1 MSNHRGA
8 LSYDLMTRTPYTIDD
23 VPERMSWVDLL
34 DFVQHVPQDSALAR
48 EMFPEQVIY
57 GNEMFTQAILMD
69 IHDAIVD
76 FAYIYASIHAKKG
89 ARIKP
94 PKPYKRPW
102 APDTDDEGKRIGSD
116 PIPADQFDDWWE
128 SKDKNQ

>member
-8 LSYDLMTRTPYTIDD
+8 LAYDLMTKTPYTIDD
-23 VPERMSWVDLL
+23 VPERMSWTDLL
-34 DFVQHVPQDSALAR
+34 DFTQHLPQDSALVR

-69 IHDAIVD
+69 IHDLLS
-76 FAYIYASIHAKKG
+76 FFLYAYANAHKRKG
-89 ARIKP
+89 ATIDR

-102 APDTDDEGKRIGSD
+102 APEADEADRRIGSD

-128 SKDKNQ
+128 SKN